1 MALFWSALC
10 LLFLPCSYGSINFTL
25 QEEEPL
31 GTLVGN
37 IPKESSLGNNMTDQE
52 FQSLKYDFLDQT
64 KMASLFTINNDNGNI
79 YTAVVIDRE
88 TECSFKEVCSL
99 DFDVMVRSS
108 VSTKYEIISVN
119 ILILDIND
127 KSPTFQPDVIT
138 VQISES
144 EAIGT
149 TIGVEGATDS
159 DSSAI
164 NRIQSYKIVPSDG
177 PFGLNATKKDGGY
190 ILKLVLRRILNR
202 EQINSYQV
210 SIVAYDGGLNPNS
223 GTLSVTV
230 EVTDDNDNSPVFTQ
244 SVYEAKVREGVKMGT
259 SVLRVSAS
267 DADEGKNAEIR
278 YHFSPTQSDL
288 DEIKKI
294 FAINDTSGDVLVVG
308 DLVYEAGK
316 VYEISIEAT
325 DLGQQPTVSQCIV
338 RITVEDFGNNPPIVR
353 VNFLSSNSIGMV
365 NVSESSKPGLV
376 IAHVNVEDTDSGS
389 NGIVTC
395 DISDSSFAL
404 EAVQGKGYVVLIKLD
419 LDRESKAVHNV
430 TVTCQD
436 QGTPVLMSASH
447 FLVRVEDEND
457 HSPQFKQAMY
467 FSAINENNAVG
478 DYIVQVLAV
487 DDDVGINAAIRYQ
500 LHSDSHNMF
509 AINPETGVI
518 TANQRFDRET
528 NLFYKFTVIAM
539 DGGSPPQSSTASVLL
554 NISDIN
560 DNPPV
565 FEVAEFQFFVME
577 NSDPNTNIGSVS
589 ATDKDEGK
597 NGDLVFTL
605 SPNSQVPF
613 TVHTDGSIVST
624 KSLDREL
631 SSKYS
636 FKVWAH
642 DLGTP
647 SLSSQITVNVL
658 VGDSNDNAPIIVYP
672 STQNNSMSISYLAP
686 VGSPIASIKAYDLD
700 EEGPNSQ
707 LEYFFNNGNELD
719 IFYIGKNTGKI
730 SLKKTYHVNMDVTF
744 AVSVIVRDKG
754 DNPRS
759 NTTNF
764 YIVLKYSNGTMV
776 EALEDNGNKNI
787 VITVIIV
794 CFTILI
800 SAVIFTIICILCR
813 QDKKLKK
820 SHQQGPEKRFYDEKI
835 PEVIMEV
842 TPDISGVLCNPGD
855 TPSKKKKKEVSF
867 TLNEENPDMFPAYNN
882 PGFDRALPQ
891 NSPTLQPDY
900 DGAPTTFQ
908 GLPPK
913 SQYSLPNRPPVHKQR
928 QHLPST
934 DNFSDSS
941 GDTTT
946 ADSGRGG
953 SDLDLS
959 HPQRQDDMGSEYAKL
974 KPPGSLH
981 KVHLPHFDNFIQHTH
996 GHLKSQPYSALYP
1009 PTTNS
1014 NSSSGEWNPS
1024 YV

>member
-1 MALFWSALC
+1 MAFLWTVAFLFC
-10 LLFLPCSYGSINFTL
+10 LPCCYGSISFTL
-25 QEEEPL
+25 QEEEPT

-37 IPKESSLGNNMTDQE
+37 IPRESGLGSNMTDEE
-52 FQSLKYDFLDQT
+52 FRSLKYDFLDQT
-64 KMASLFTINNDNGNI
+64 KMGSLFTINNDNGNI

-119 ILILDIND
+119 IVILDIND
-127 KSPTFQPDVIT
+127 KSPTFQPNVIT

-149 TIGVEGATDS
+149 TIGIEGATDS
-159 DSSAI
+159 DSSAK
-164 NRIQSYKIVPSDG
+164 NRIQNYRIVPEDG
-177 PFGLNATKKDGGY
+177 PFGLNVTKKDGGY
-190 ILKLVLRRILNR
+190 ILKLVLKRILDR

-244 SVYEAKVREGVKMGT
+244 SVFEAKVREGVKPGT

-294 FAINDTSGDVLVVG
+294 FAMNDTTGDVMVVG
-308 DLVYEAGK
+308 NLVYEAGK
-316 VYEISIEAT
+316 VYEISVVAT
-325 DLGQQPTVSQCIV
+325 DLGPQPAESQCTV

-365 NVSESSKPGLV
+365 NVSENSKSGLV

-389 NGIVTC
+389 NGVVTC
-395 DISDSSFAL
+395 SISDNSFDL
-404 EAVQGKGYVVLIKLD
+404 EAVQGKGYVVLIKAP
-419 LDRESKAVHNV
+419 LDRETKAVHNV

-436 QGTPVLMSASH
+436 QGTPVLMTNSH
-447 FLVRVEDEND
+447 FLVHVQDEND
-457 HSPQFKQAMY
+457 HSPHFKKAIY

-478 DYIVQVLAV
+478 DFIVQVLAV
-487 DDDVGINAAIRYQ
+487 DDDVGINAAVRYQ
-500 LHSDSHNMF
+500 LDSDSRNMF

-518 TANQRFDRET
+518 TANHRFDRET
-528 NLFYKFTVIAM
+528 DLFYKFTVIAV
-539 DGGSPPQSSTASVLL
+539 DGGSPSQSSTASILL

-565 FEVAEFQFFVME
+565 FEVPEFQFFVME
-577 NSDPNTNIGSVS
+577 NMDPNTNIGSVS

-597 NGDLVFTL
+597 NSDIVFTL

-613 TVHTDGSIVST
+613 MVHTGGSIVT
-624 KSLDREL
+624 TQSLDREI
-631 SSKYS
+631 SNKYS
-636 FKVWAH
+636 FQVWAH
-642 DLGTP
+642 DLGSP

-658 VGDSNDNAPIIVYP
+658 VGDQNDNAPIIVYP
-672 STQNNSMSISYLAP
+672 SKENNSMSISYTAP
-686 VGSPIASIKAYDLD
+686 VGSPISVIKAYDLD

-707 LEYFFNNGNELD
+707 LEYFFNNGNELE

-730 SLKKTYHVNMDVTF
+730 SLRKTYHVEMDVTF

-754 DNPRS
+754 DNPQH
-759 NTTNF
+759 NITNF
-764 YIVLKYSNGTMV
+764 YIVLKYTNGTSV
-776 EALEDNGNKNI
+776 QALEDTGNKNI

-813 QDKKLKK
+813 QDKRLKK
-820 SHQQGPEKRFYDEKI
+820 SRQQNSEKNLYDEKV

-842 TPDISGVLCNPGD
+842 SPEISGVLCNPGES
-855 TPSKKKKKEVSF
+855 PSKKKKKEVSF
-867 TLNEENPDMFPAYNN
+867 TLTEQKPGMLPAYNN
-882 PGFDRALPQ
+882 PGFMGPHSQVRYKLTP
-891 NSPTLQPDY
+891 SCS
-900 DGAPTTFQ
+900 FQ
-908 GLPPK
+908 EPIG
-913 SQYSLPNRPPVHKQR
+913 Y
-928 QHLPST
+928 
-934 DNFSDSS
+934 
-941 GDTTT
+941 
-946 ADSGRGG
+946 
-953 SDLDLS
+953 
-959 HPQRQDDMGSEYAKL
+959 
-974 KPPGSLH
+974 
-981 KVHLPHFDNFIQHTH
+981 FIQRKRKKKHR
-996 GHLKSQPYSALYP
+996 
-1009 PTTNS
+1009 
-1014 NSSSGEWNPS
+1014 
-1024 YV
+1024 